1 MSDTSTIQSAAG
13 ATTTA
18 TTTASTKNIM
28 GKDEFLKMLIAQL
41 KHQDPLNP
49 MDGTAFTAQLAQ
61 FSSLEQ
67 LQNINTQL
75 TSFTKQQQSLG
86 NTQAVNLIGREVLAK
101 GNAIQ
106 AEGKPVDLS
115 YQLNGDAAT
124 GLVRIYNANG
134 ELVDALVFKNQ
145 KQGMNTLKWSP
156 PSSTTGSCTFEVSAT
171 DSAGKSVGVD
181 AMIQGEV
188 TGVNFR
194 DGVTYLSVGNRE
206 ITFSDVV
213 SVKKTS
219 SN

>member
-1 MSDTSTIQSAAG
+1 MSDTSTVQSATTA
-13 ATTTA
+13 ATTA
-18 TTTASTKNIM
+18 SSTTSTKNIL

-115 YQLNGDAAT
+115 YRPCVAG
-124 GLVRIYNANG
+124 GLCTRPLA
-134 ELVDALVFKNQ
+134 
-145 KQGMNTLKWSP
+145 
-156 PSSTTGSCTFEVSAT
+156 SCRGQASA
-171 DSAGKSVGVD
+171 SGRKS
-181 AMIQGEV
+181 
-188 TGVNFR
+188 
-194 DGVTYLSVGNRE
+194 LP
-206 ITFSDVV
+206 
-213 SVKKTS
+213 TS
-219 SN
+219 